1 MADEIRDLYLD
12 AASMCIEFCRTIEDE
27 DWSRPVPC
35 TPGWTVRD
43 VLSHVSGVPDDV
55 LNGRVEGVATA
66 AWTASQLER
75 NRHAPID
82 ELLARWEEQV
92 ELFADAIQASG
103 QIRAVFDCHCHEHD
117 LRHAL
122 ALPGK
127 RDGVVMTSAAEQL
140 VSGLEHPFAVSVEF
154 SDGSVVRSPGGQD
167 DPMRPGVEL
176 RGVTRFEVFRS
187 RLGRRSRRQVESY
200 YWTGRP
206 EDVAATV
213 DTWFGFGPSL
223 IDIHD

>member
-1 MADEIRDLYLD
+1 MVDEIRDLYLD
-12 AASMCIEFCRTIEDE
+12 AASTCIEFCRTIEDE

-55 LNGRVEGVATA
+55 LNGRVDGVATA

-75 NRHAPID
+75 NRDTPAE
-82 ELLARWEEQV
+82 ELLARWEVQAGP
-92 ELFADAIQASG
+92 FADVIQASG
-103 QIRAVFDCHCHEHD
+103 RIRAVFDCYCHEQD
-117 LRHAL
+117 VRHAL
-122 ALPGK
+122 ALPGN
-127 RDGVVMTSAAEQL
+127 RDGVLMIRAAEDLVPGLQL
-140 VSGLEHPFAVSVEF
+140 PFAVSVEL
-154 SDGSVVRSPGGQD
+154 SDGSVVLSPGGED

-200 YWTGRP
+200 HWTGRP

-213 DTWFGFGPSL
+213 DAWFGFGPSV